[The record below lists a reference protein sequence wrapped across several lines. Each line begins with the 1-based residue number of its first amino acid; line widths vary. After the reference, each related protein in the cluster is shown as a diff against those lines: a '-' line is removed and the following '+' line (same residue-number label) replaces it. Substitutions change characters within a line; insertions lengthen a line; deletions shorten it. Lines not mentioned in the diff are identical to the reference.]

1 MQVVFKKYHGSGND
15 FIMIDNRERNFRPE
29 KKLVEAMCHR
39 NFGIGADGLILLC
52 KGGGHDFSMR
62 YYNSDGNEG
71 SMCGNGGRCITAFA
85 EDLGIISN
93 YAVFSAIDGVHHCT
107 VKDKSYSLQMRDIDS
122 ITPKGKDY
130 FLDTGSPHHI
140 IFHDDIDNL
149 DIIEPAREIRYG
161 RMYEP
166 HGCNINFVE
175 VRENYLKVRTYERG
189 VEDETLSCG
198 TGVTASAIVAHKQF
212 AVSSPVRIL
221 TRGGNLE
228 VSFSFS
234 NGKYS
239 QVHLSG
245 PAVKVYEGSINI

>member
-1 MQVVFKKYHGSGND
+1 MQIFFKKYHGSGND
-15 FIMIDNRERNFRPE
+15 FIMIDNRERIFKPDKN
-29 KKLVEAMCHR
+29 LIEAMCHR
-39 NFGIGADGLILLC
+39 NFGVGADGLILLC
-52 KGGGHDFSMR
+52 ESESHDFSMR

-85 EDLGIISN
+85 EELGIVSH
-93 YAVFSAIDGVHHCT
+93 YAVFSAIDGVHHC
-107 VKDKSYSLQMRDIDS
+107 KISDKLYSLQMGDIDA
-122 ITPKGKDY
+122 ITLKGKDF

-149 DIIEPAREIRYG
+149 DISKPAREIRYS

-175 VRENYLKVRTYERG
+175 VHENYIKVRTYERG

-198 TGVTASAIVAHKQF
+198 TGVTAAALSAHNRF
-212 AVSSPVRIL
+212 AISSPVRIV

-228 VSFSFS
+228 VSFSVS

-239 QVHLSG
+239 QIYLSG
-245 PAVKVYEGSINI
+245 PAIKVFEGSINI